1 MDDLIKI
8 LQKLMAE
15 SPKPKGGIADTAE
28 GIEFIGRKLTKD
40 EIGSNAIIGSKLTD
54 ASRFKPFSI
63 QNVGIENRY
72 SLLREY
78 GDDLAKK
85 FEETI
90 RFIKENPDVRFSQIQ
105 KDNIL
110 YNLGVYRR
118 VVAEKDKIAKGLT
131 EQGKNVDDIFNNRV
145 DNLPEEM
152 LTMNQVL
159 EKFQSNVKKMKEKLD
174 ELKGPSKKE
183 LDEKELRLKRLYD
196 GPGYDNPNSS
206 LYRGYGSFF
215 LSKLHDKGI
224 IKLDDEIY
232 KNLVKGA
239 HHYGGADFFA
249 PDPVRIWRKHFGNE
263 VFEKLDNFK
272 PDKEDIFQWLERNNV
287 QPIQKDGPKNALEY
301 MTSTEVQQ
309 RLADETSAFG
319 KYKNPESAGDDA
331 QFFYKDKPEQR
342 MERITYHGENIG
354 ALEQALQTI
363 DPDSYK
369 EYFRTKPRYDSKILP
384 FKELNAEGGRVGFGE
399 GSKGIVEIDFASA
412 EDKAFADMMKAYRYY
427 LDLGGKKSLR
437 DYMRMSTG
445 AGRKGGGRAHFRGAE
460 GGRVGL
466 RVGGPPGRE
475 YDQGGSKKTTS
486 SPSFDRPTMRDVAGP
501 VRSTPPR
508 SIGPVPPP
516 QVIEDRPIFDIGT
529 VGDPSQNP
537 GSINVGGGID
547 YRPSFTPPTV
557 FEQAVGVGK
566 KIINNPFV
574 RAGILKFLPPQFQ
587 TIGQFITLA
596 NSLKTAKNIYDETVK
611 QSIDESLKTS
621 FVDGLNINEK
631 LLEKEAEGEFGVGG
645 PKPIDTGSVVEKK
658 LEGLIPEGTDLR
670 TDAEKE
676 ADYFTN
682 LKENY
687 FPNRELFNRFMM
699 MDPNP
704 KVEKD
709 LLNLK
714 NLDVQLTYPDQEV
727 LNEQGYIDKEK
738 LKSTVDQAEIV
749 GTTNLGPFTFS
760 RNIDTEGEGITSG
773 SFDTKYLNIDSPNL
787 EENQYSLTAKAP
799 LENIDLSSTFNV
811 QDGNVTD
818 QRYDL
823 NMDGLEGSYK
833 IGDGFTTRNL
843 ELDKNFTIGNFDV
856 GIDGMYSDYNS
867 DDYNRYSSAF
877 TPSVSYSQNI
887 GDGILTSSIAKEI
900 IQGGNVPN
908 LSFAGSYPIMG
919 GELTGSLTNV
929 LSDNMG
935 ATVGY
940 DYKMGSP
947 NLNNYLELK
956 ARANPFNLR
965 DSALYFGLKKEF

>member
-90 RFIKENPDVRFSQIQ
+90 QFIKDNPDVRFSQIQ

-131 EQGKNVDDIFNNRV
+131 EQGKNVDDIFNKRV

-272 PDKEDIFQWLERNNV
+272 PDNEDIFQWLERNNI

-331 QFFYKDKPEQR
+331 QFFYRDKPEQR
-342 MERITYHGENIG
+342 MERITYHGENIS
-354 ALEQALQTI
+354 ALEQALQTL

-399 GSKGIVEIDFASA
+399 GSEGIVGIDFASA

-427 LDLGGKKSLR
+427 LDHGGKKSLR
-437 DYMRMSTG
+437 DYMRMATG
-445 AGRKGGGRAHFRGAE
+445 AGRKGGGRELFRAE
-460 GGRVGL
+460 GGRVGY
-466 RVGGPPGRE
+466 RVGGASGRE
-475 YDQGGSKKTTS
+475 YDRDSSKKSTPS
-486 SPSFDRPTMRDVAGP
+486 SPSFDRPTMADVAGP
-501 VRSTPPR
+501 SQRPA
-508 SIGPVPPP
+508 SIGPVPPM
-516 QVIEDRPIFDIGT
+516 QTIDIEDAKVFDIEET
-529 VGDPSQNP
+529 GDPALNPFSQN
-537 GSINVGGGID
+537 VEGGID
-547 YRPSFTPPTV
+547 YTPSFTPPTFFEEVIDKGTDFVTTAYNNPLVRLGLGV
-557 FEQAVGVGK
+557 FLPTQFQKLRQLIALKNVYDRFQGIREGDFEAYEDLQLPDAGK
-566 KIINNPFV
+566 EEIQRILKEGGINRQKKSYKDILKEFELPTFSDGGRVNFRIGSDSGKDISGRDYASDTAASKSVRTSPSRDTGNARESYITDYASKGIVKGGGSKIGTLPDGETVYADVMLQSPPKQTGIASIPPGPGRSLLPPRSPYNLPQNLPLDVFYMDKIIRDNMDFIKDDMSYYFDPPEE
-574 RAGILKFLPPQFQ
+574 KSFLDS
-587 TIGQFITLA
+587 ITDKDIF
-596 NSLKTAKNIYDETVK
+596 KTYDEREGYISPFTK
-611 QSIDESLKTS
+611 YYTELYPPIERLPKDIPILDRSFSLD
-621 FVDGLNINEK
+621 FPFAPEIGG
-631 LLEKEAEGEFGVGG
+631 LLESF
-645 PKPIDTGSVVEKK
+645 
-658 LEGLIPEGTDLR
+658 
-670 TDAEKE
+670 DAS
-676 ADYFTN
+676 
-682 LKENY
+682 
-687 FPNRELFNRFMM
+687 
-699 MDPNP
+699 
-704 KVEKD
+704 
-709 LLNLK
+709 
-714 NLDVQLTYPDQEV
+714 
-727 LNEQGYIDKEK
+727 EQG
-738 LKSTVDQAEIV
+738 VR
-749 GTTNLGPFTFS
+749 P
-760 RNIDTEGEGITSG
+760 
-773 SFDTKYLNIDSPNL
+773 
-787 EENQYSLTAKAP
+787 
-799 LENIDLSSTFNV
+799 
-811 QDGNVTD
+811 
-818 QRYDL
+818 
-823 NMDGLEGSYK
+823 
-833 IGDGFTTRNL
+833 
-843 ELDKNFTIGNFDV
+843 FDV
-856 GIDGMYSDYNS
+856 
-867 DDYNRYSSAF
+867 
-877 TPSVSYSQNI
+877 
-887 GDGILTSSIAKEI
+887 KE
-900 IQGGNVPN
+900 
-908 LSFAGSYPIMG
+908 
-919 GELTGSLTNV
+919 EL
-929 LSDNMG
+929 
-935 ATVGY
+935 
-940 DYKMGSP
+940 P
-947 NLNNYLELK
+947 
-956 ARANPFNLR
+956 
-965 DSALYFGLKKEF
+965 KEYEV

>member
-1 MDDLIKI
+1 
-8 LQKLMAE
+8 MAE

-40 EIGSNAIIGSKLTD
+40 EIGGNVIIGSKLTD
-54 ASRFKPFSI
+54 ASRFKPFSV

-90 RFIKENPDVRFSQIQ
+90 RFMKENPDVRFSQMQ
-105 KDNIL
+105 QDNIL

-131 EQGKNVDDIFNNRV
+131 EQGKNVDDIFNKRV

-159 EKFQSNVKKMKEKLD
+159 EKFNRNIMKMKEKLD
-174 ELKGPSKKE
+174 EIKGPSKKE

-196 GPGYDNPNSS
+196 GPGYDRPGSS

-215 LSKLHDKGI
+215 LPKIHEKGI
-224 IKLDDEIY
+224 IKLDDKIY
-232 KNLVKGA
+232 DNLKEGR
-239 HHYGGADFFA
+239 HHHGGADYFA

-272 PDKEDIFQWLERNNV
+272 PESEDIFQWLERNNI

-301 MTSTEVQQ
+301 LTPTEISQQ
-309 RLADETSAFG
+309 LADETSAFG

-331 QFFYKDKPEQR
+331 QYYYPDNPKQR

-354 ALEQALQTI
+354 ALEQALQAL

-369 EYFRTKPRYDSKILP
+369 EYFRTKPTYDSKILP

-399 GSKGIVEIDFASA
+399 GSEGIVEIDFASA
-412 EDKAFADMMKAYRYY
+412 EDKAFSDMMEAYRYY
-427 LDLGGKKSLR
+427 LISGGKKSLR

-445 AGRKGGGRAHFRGAE
+445 AGRKGGGREHFRGAE
-460 GGRVGL
+460 GGRVGF
-466 RVGGPPGRE
+466 
-475 YDQGGSKKTTS
+475 QGGGRDASQVDFDPGPGEISSDAGFANTGKSLATQEIKT
-486 SPSFDRPTMRDVAGP
+486 A
-501 VRSTPPR
+501 
-508 SIGPVPPP
+508 P
-516 QVIEDRPIFDIGT
+516 QIFDIGT
-529 VGDPSQNP
+529 VGDPALNP
-537 GSINVGGGID
+537 GSDNVKGGID
-547 YRPSFTPPTV
+547 YTPSFIPPTF
-557 FEQAVGVGK
+557 FEQALGTGQ
-566 KIINNPFV
+566 KIFNNPFV
-574 RAGILKFLPPQFQ
+574 RAGILQFLPPQLQ
-587 TIGQFITLA
+587 TLGQLFTLA
-596 NSLKTAKNIYDETVK
+596 NSLKTAKNIYDESVE
-611 QSIDESLKTS
+611 QSINDSLKTS
-621 FVDGLNINEK
+621 FIDGLNINEK
-631 LLEKEAEGEFGVGG
+631 LLEKEAEGEFGIGI

-676 ADYFTN
+676 AERFTN
-682 LKENY
+682 LKETY

-699 MDPNP
+699 MDPDP
-704 KVEKD
+704 KIKKD

-714 NLDVQLTYPDQEV
+714 NLDVQLTYPDQKV
-727 LNEQGYIDKEK
+727 LNEEGYIDKEK
-738 LKSTVDQAEIV
+738 LKSTIDRAEIL
-749 GTTNLGPFTFS
+749 GTANVGPFTFS

-773 SFDTKYLNIDSPNL
+773 SFDTKYLDIDSPNL
-787 EENQYSLTAKAP
+787 EENQYLLTAKAP

-811 QDGNVTD
+811 QDGNVTG

-833 IGDGFTTRNL
+833 IGDGFSTRNL
-843 ELDKNFTIGNFDV
+843 ELDKNFTLGNFDF
-856 GIDGMYSDYNS
+856 GIDGSY
-867 DDYNRYSSAF
+867 DDYRSEDHNRYSSYF
-877 TPSVSYSQNI
+877 TPSVSYNQNI
-887 GDGILTSSIAKEI
+887 GDGILKTSIAKEI
-900 IQGGNVPN
+900 IQGGDVPN
-908 LSFAGSYPIMG
+908 LSFAGFYPVMG

-956 ARANPFNLR
+956 ARADPFNLR